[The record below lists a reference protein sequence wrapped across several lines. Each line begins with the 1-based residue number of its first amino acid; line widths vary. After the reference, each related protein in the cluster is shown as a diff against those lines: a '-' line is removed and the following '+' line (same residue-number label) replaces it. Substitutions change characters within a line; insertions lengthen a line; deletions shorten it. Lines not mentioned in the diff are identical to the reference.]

1 MTGPA
6 SEGIPAFAV
15 DTSVDGARILMVLH
29 GELDA
34 YTAPRLQEAVA
45 ELGEV
50 AGRHVVV
57 DLAGVG
63 FVDSTGLSALVT
75 SLRGVREAGG
85 VVSLREVSRQLA
97 KLFEIT
103 GITRLFP
110 LE

>member
-1 MTGPA
+1 MIA

-15 DTSVDGARILMVLH
+15 DTSVDGARIMMVLR
-29 GELDA
+29 GEIDA
-34 YTAPRLQEAVA
+34 YTAPRLEEAVA
-45 ELGEV
+45 DLGDV
-50 AGRHVVV
+50 AGRHLVV

-75 SLRGVREAGG
+75 SLRSVSDAGG

>member
-1 MTGPA
+1 MNGSDA
-6 SEGIPAFAV
+6 VPAFDV
-15 DTSVDGARILMVLH
+15 DTRVDGARIVMVLQ
-29 GELDA
+29 GEIDA
-34 YTAPRLQEAVA
+34 YTAPRLQEAVGA
-45 ELGEV
+45 LGDV
-50 AGRHVVV
+50 AGRHLVV

-63 FVDSTGLSALVT
+63 FIDSTGLSTLVT
-75 SLRGVREAGG
+75 GLRGVRDAGG

>member
-1 MTGPA
+1 MNGSDA
-6 SEGIPAFAV
+6 VPAFGV
-15 DTSVDGARILMVLH
+15 DTRVDGARIVMVLQ
-29 GELDA
+29 GEIDA
-34 YTAPRLQEAVA
+34 YTAPRLEEAVRA
-45 ELGEV
+45 LGDV
-50 AGRHVVV
+50 AGRHLVV

-63 FVDSTGLSALVT
+63 FIDSTGLSTLVT
-75 SLRGVREAGG
+75 GLRGVRDAGG